1 MGQSAI
7 KNPRRIVVLPGG
19 GGTDPALEARVEYL
33 EDNTYKITYFA
44 EINGTTGTIT
54 KPTNSTILTDQ
65 FFGGVDAYVST
76 IQNGQ
81 PTGIFPQTAGGVA
94 VDVTSFNTAG
104 DFVLNGTPSAY
115 PVALIY
121 KLSIAAINWQNLDQ
135 DYVLDMEITDTQIG
149 LIING
154 ATDYPT
160 PLDADKI
167 GIWDTLNS
175 LFKALTWANLKAT
188 LKTYFDTLYAPI
200 GGIKRIIRYT
210 TTTGAVTG
218 TSANTLCASYL
229 VSGGVNVVGDIL
241 LLAFRTIKTNTNGTY
256 TIRLYVN
263 TSSSLSGATLL
274 GTYTTGSAP
283 TVTTEFGRYLAI
295 KSSTNTEVSPS
306 AIASV
311 PPLNAYNAV
320 VTNANIDHTSAQYY
334 IVGIQPSGSNADV
347 ISVSWFSMISL

>member
-94 VDVTSFNTAG
+94 VDVTSFNAAG

-121 KLSIAAINWQNLDQ
+121 KLSIAAVDYQNLVIGNILDLEDINIVKAIQATVDAGTNDDQ
-135 DYVLDMEITDTQIG
+135 FVTSKTFNDSAQLAAKAP
-149 LIING
+149 L
-154 ATDYPT
+154 ASPT
-160 PLDADKI
+160 
-167 GIWDTLNS
+167 
-175 LFKALTWANLKAT
+175 F
-188 LKTYFDTLYAPI
+188 
-200 GGIKRIIRYT
+200 
-210 TTTGAVTG
+210 TG
-218 TSANTLCASYL
+218 
-229 VSGGVNVVGDIL
+229 
-241 LLAFRTIKTNTNGTY
+241 
-256 TIRLYVN
+256 
-263 TSSSLSGATLL
+263 
-274 GTYTTGSAP
+274 
-283 TVTTEFGRYLAI
+283 TVTT
-295 KSSTNTEVSPS
+295 P
-306 AIASV
+306 
-311 PPLNAYNAV
+311 NAV
-320 VTNANIDHTSAQYY
+320 INSDGDINSTQIDF
-334 IVGIQPSGSNADV
+334 I
-347 ISVSWFSMISL
+347 MINTLKSLYNY

>member
-135 DYVLDMEITDTQIG
+135 DYVLDMGITETPYNANQ
-149 LIING
+149 
-154 ATDYPT
+154 ATVDAGTNDDQFVTSKTFNDSAQLAAKAPLASPTFTGNPQAPT
-160 PLDADKI
+160 P
-167 GIWDTLNS
+167 
-175 LFKALTWANLKAT
+175 AT
-188 LKTYFDTLYAPI
+188 NDNDQSIA
-200 GGIKRIIRYT
+200 
-210 TTTGAVTG
+210 
-218 TSANTLCASYL
+218 
-229 VSGGVNVVGDIL
+229 
-241 LLAFRTIKTNTNGTY
+241 
-256 TIRLYVN
+256 
-263 TSSSLSGATLL
+263 
-274 GTYTTGSAP
+274 
-283 TVTTEFGRYLAI
+283 TTEFVQNQIA
-295 KSSTNTEVSPS
+295 VSGVS
-306 AIASV
+306 NR
-311 PPLNAYNAV
+311 LFNYYNF
-320 VTNANIDHTSAQYY
+320 I
-334 IVGIQPSGSNADV
+334 
-347 ISVSWFSMISL
+347 

>member
-121 KLSIAAINWQNLDQ
+121 KLSIAAVNYQNLVIGNILDLEDINIVKAIQATVDAGTNDDQ
-135 DYVLDMEITDTQIG
+135 FVTSKTFNDSAQLAAKAPLASPTFTGNPQ
-149 LIING
+149 
-154 ATDYPT
+154 APT
-160 PLDADKI
+160 P
-167 GIWDTLNS
+167 
-175 LFKALTWANLKAT
+175 AT
-188 LKTYFDTLYAPI
+188 NDNDQSIA
-200 GGIKRIIRYT
+200 
-210 TTTGAVTG
+210 
-218 TSANTLCASYL
+218 
-229 VSGGVNVVGDIL
+229 
-241 LLAFRTIKTNTNGTY
+241 
-256 TIRLYVN
+256 
-263 TSSSLSGATLL
+263 
-274 GTYTTGSAP
+274 
-283 TVTTEFGRYLAI
+283 TTEFVQNQIA
-295 KSSTNTEVSPS
+295 VSGVS
-306 AIASV
+306 NR
-311 PPLNAYNAV
+311 LFNYYNF
-320 VTNANIDHTSAQYY
+320 I
-334 IVGIQPSGSNADV
+334 
-347 ISVSWFSMISL
+347 